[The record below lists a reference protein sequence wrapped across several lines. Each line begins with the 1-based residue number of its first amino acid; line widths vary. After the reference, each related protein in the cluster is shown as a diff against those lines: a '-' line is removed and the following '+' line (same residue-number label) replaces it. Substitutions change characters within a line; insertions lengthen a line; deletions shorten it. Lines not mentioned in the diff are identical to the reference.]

1 MKYGLISLLPLQLA
15 RLLWLVR
22 SIEPAE
28 LANTTSRRWVLLIK
42 GRGFTRILRD
52 EPLASPHLLRPS
64 NWNAP
69 RPMCFDSRSLAE
81 AYGQHVGLL
90 PRRKHWPV
98 SSKPAKPSSNARPAK
113 CARRSAWKYATCAIS
128 AVSRGPS
135 PTP

>member
-15 RLLWLVR
+15 RLFRLVH
-22 SIEPAE
+22 SVEPVLLDE
-28 LANTTSRRWVLLIK
+28 SPRKSWVLLVR

-98 SSKPAKPSSNARPAK
+98 KPIP
-113 CARRSAWKYATCAIS
+113 
-128 AVSRGPS
+128 
-135 PTP
+135 

>member
-28 LANTTSRRWVLLIK
+28 LANATSRRWVLLIK

-64 NWNAP
+64 NWSAP
-69 RPMCFDSRSLAE
+69 RPMCFDSRHLAE
-81 AYGQHVGLL
+81 AYGQHLGLL
-90 PRRKHWPV
+90 PRRKTWTIREETHGNH
-98 SSKPAKPSSNARPAK
+98 S
-113 CARRSAWKYATCAIS
+113 
-128 AVSRGPS
+128 
-135 PTP
+135 

>member
-15 RLLWLVR
+15 RLPGLVR

-28 LANTTSRRWVLLIK
+28 LATVTSRPWVLLIK

-69 RPMCFDSRSLAE
+69 RPMCFGSRHFAE
-81 AYGQHVGLL
+81 AYGQHIGLL
-90 PRRKHWPV
+90 PRRKTWTIREETHGH
-98 SSKPAKPSSNARPAK
+98 
-113 CARRSAWKYATCAIS
+113 
-128 AVSRGPS
+128 RG
-135 PTP
+135 